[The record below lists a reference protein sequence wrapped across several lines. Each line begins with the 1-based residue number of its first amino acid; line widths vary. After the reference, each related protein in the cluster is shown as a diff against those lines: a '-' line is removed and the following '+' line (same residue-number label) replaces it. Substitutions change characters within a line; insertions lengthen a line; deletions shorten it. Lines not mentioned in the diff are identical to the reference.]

1 MLFLPSKRQ
10 TPWFTAMP
18 NTVTLEEEETIKT
31 WLLSGG
37 YWADLSEP
45 ERVAMILLAPLT
57 QSEYRRNKEEKI
69 KNKVNFN

>member
-1 MLFLPSKRQ
+1 
-10 TPWFTAMP
+10 MP

-45 ERVAMILLAPLT
+45 ERFAMILLDPLT
-57 QSEYRRNKEEKI
+57 QAEYRRNKEEKI
-69 KNKVNFN
+69 KNS